1 MAIGNMFEHKYPI
14 SNLHELDLSWILDKI
29 TEFGAR
35 LDTFETDLHDR
46 LLEETKEYVNQE
58 MASLRNDFAEL
69 TAEVERFENDVE
81 SKFDNLS
88 NEFLI
93 FKDAVNIQLNL
104 MSRRIEEFADEID
117 AAIIGVNALTDLKIE
132 QNNEYILER
141 VAEGLVNVKVL
152 NYFTGEYVTIQ
163 NMFNYLSELHLEN
176 PISYAELEAAEITY
190 TAYAALNMTYT
201 ELAVKGKSFIN
212 P

>member
-1 MAIGNMFEHKYPI
+1 MRNIFGHKYPI
-14 SNLHELDLSWILDKI
+14 ENLHELDLSWVIDEI
-29 TEFGAR
+29 TEFEAR
-35 LDTFETDLHDR
+35 LDAFETDLHDR
-46 LLEETKEYVNQE
+46 LLAETKEYVDQE
-58 MASLRNDFAEL
+58 MASLRNDFATL
-69 TAEVERFENDVE
+69 TAEVERFETDVNNR
-81 SKFDNLS
+81 FDGLS
-88 NEFLI
+88 AEFVS
-93 FKDAVNIQLNL
+93 FKNAVNIQLNL
-104 MSRRIEEFADEID
+104 MQKRIDDFEEEID

-132 QNNEYILER
+132 QNNEYILEK

-163 NMFNYLSELHLEN
+163 AMFNYLSELHLEN
-176 PISYAELEAAEITY
+176 PITYTELEAAAITY

>member
-1 MAIGNMFEHKYPI
+1 MSGLFDHKYPTT
-14 SNLHELDLSWILDKI
+14 NLHELDLSWIIQKI
-29 TEFGAR
+29 NEFQAR

-58 MASLRNDFAEL
+58 VAGIRAYFNELQTIVNTQLADIRSDFN
-69 TAEVERFENDVE
+69 TFT
-81 SKFDNLS
+81 S
-88 NEFLI
+88 
-93 FKDAVNIQLNL
+93 AVNIMLNL
-104 MSRRIEEFADEID
+104 MSRRIDEFEDEIN

-132 QNNEYILER
+132 QNNEYILEK

-152 NYFTGEYVTIQ
+152 NYFTGEYVTVQ
-163 NMFNYLSELHLEN
+163 EMFNYLSELHLEN
-176 PISYAELEAAEITY
+176 PITYTELAAANITY
-190 TAYAALNMTYT
+190 DDLTALNMTYT